1 MVRFNF
7 SLDDVENCPETTA
20 FVKKGLFNSAYIK
33 RLLFEKSKE
42 NENFRAIK
50 TSKRYEKYSKLKL
63 VINFGL
69 FQ

>member
-20 FVKKGLFNSAYIK
+20 FVKKGLFNLAYIK
-33 RLLFEKSKE
+33 RLLFEKSK
-42 NENFRAIK
+42 ENFRAIK

>member
-1 MVRFNF
+1 MVRFDF

-20 FVKKGLFNSAYIK
+20 FVKKGLLNLAYIK

-50 TSKRYEKYSKLKL
+50 TSERYEKYSKLKL